1 MNSNLKYLLD
11 TNIISELV
19 RNPQG
24 IIRDRIVVV
33 GEDAICTS
41 IIVSSEL
48 HFGVDKKGS
57 IRLRNQLE
65 AILSTIV
72 IIPFE
77 EPADRQYAALRIVL
91 EKAGT
96 PIGPND
102 MLIASQ
108 AMSHGLTLVTA
119 NIREFSQV
127 QGLAVENWLE

>member
-1 MNSNLKYLLD
+1 MISNLQYLLD

-24 IIRDRIVVV
+24 IIRDRIAVV

-48 HFGVDKKGS
+48 HFGVEKKGS

-65 AILSTIV
+65 AILSAIV

-77 EPADRQYAALRIVL
+77 EPVDRQYAVLRSNL

-102 MLIASQ
+102 MLIAAQ

-119 NIREFSQV
+119 NIQEFSRV
-127 QGLAVENWLE
+127 QRLAVENWLE

>member
-1 MNSNLKYLLD
+1 MNSNLQYLLD

-24 IIRDRIVVV
+24 FIRDRIAAV

-41 IIVSSEL
+41 ITVSSEL
-48 HFGVDKKGS
+48 HFGIEKKGS

-65 AILSTIV
+65 AILSAIL

-77 EPADRQYAALRIVL
+77 EPADRQYAVLRTGL

-102 MLIASQ
+102 MLIAAQ
-108 AMSHGLTLVTA
+108 AISHGLTLVTA
-119 NIREFSQV
+119 NFREFSQV
-127 QGLAVENWLE
+127 QGLAVENWVE

>member
-1 MNSNLKYLLD
+1 MNLNLQYLLD

-24 IIRDRIVVV
+24 IIKDRIAVI

-48 HFGVDKKGS
+48 HFGVEKKGS

-65 AILSTIV
+65 TILSALV
-72 IIPFE
+72 ILPLE
-77 EPADRQYAALRIVL
+77 EPADRQYAVLRSNL
-91 EKAGT
+91 EKTGT
-96 PIGPND
+96 PVGPND
-102 MLIASQ
+102 MLIAAQ
-108 AMSHGLTLVTA
+108 AISLGLTLVTA
-119 NIREFSQV
+119 NIREFSLV